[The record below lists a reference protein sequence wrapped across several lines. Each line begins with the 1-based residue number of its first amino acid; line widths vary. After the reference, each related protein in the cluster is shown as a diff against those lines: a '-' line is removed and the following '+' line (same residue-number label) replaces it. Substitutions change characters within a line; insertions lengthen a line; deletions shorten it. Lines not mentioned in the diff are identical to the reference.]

1 MNVLVRNASLEDAS
15 NIAQVHV
22 DAWIQTYE
30 GLIPED
36 YIKAQTLEKRE
47 ALWCKIISKNL
58 AHVLVAEQ
66 NHNLIGFASFG
77 QDTHS
82 PTPNSYELTSIYLL
96 PKDTGRGVGKALYS
110 ECEKRLQHLQAASV
124 SLWVLDTNHRAI
136 NFYNKLGFEA
146 TGKSNKE
153 RSGNIT
159 LNDLE
164 MIKRLNIS

>member
-1 MNVLVRNASLEDAS
+1 MNVLVRNASLKDVS
-15 NIAQVHV
+15 NIAQIHV

-36 YIKAQTLEKRE
+36 YIKAQTFEKRE
-47 ALWCKIISKNL
+47 ALWRKIISKNL

-66 NHNLIGFASFG
+66 NQNLVGFASFG
-77 QDTHS
+77 QDVHS
-82 PTPNSYELTSIYLL
+82 PEQNSYELTSIYLL
-96 PKDTGRGVGKALYS
+96 PKATGRGVGKALYS
-110 ECEKRLQHLQAASV
+110 KCEEKLQHLQATSV

-136 NFYNKLGFEA
+136 SFYNTLGFGP

-164 MIKRLNIS
+164 MIKRISIS